1 MFIYKFLSQA
11 GIIFLASVCLLN
23 IPLESGINKNN
34 FKSKTVKQLIDLLG
48 NDELLEKKVTE
59 LVNKSNLNLM
69 CKLWLYDLPSDVV
82 WRKET
87 MIIAGKDQTI
97 PKEYRN
103 QYIKEVLD
111 ANDEMTNR
119 KLGYID
125 LYCD

>member
-1 MFIYKFLSQA
+1 MYKFFSQI
-11 GIIFLASVCLLN
+11 GTILLASICVFN
-23 IPLESGINKNN
+23 IPVESGINKKN
-34 FKSKTVKQLIDLLG
+34 FKSKTVNELIDLLSD
-48 NDELLEKKVTE
+48 DELLEKKVTR

-103 QYIKEVLD
+103 QYMKEVLD

>member
-1 MFIYKFLSQA
+1 MYKFFSQI
-11 GIIFLASVCLLN
+11 GTILLASICVFN
-23 IPLESGINKNN
+23 IPVESGINKKN
-34 FKSKTVKQLIDLLG
+34 FKSKTVHQLIDLLG
-48 NDELLEKKVTE
+48 DDELLEKKVTK

-103 QYIKEVLD
+103 QYMKEVLD

>member
-11 GIIFLASVCLLN
+11 GIILLASVGLLN
-23 IPLESGINKNN
+23 IPLESWINKNN

-48 NDELLEKKVTE
+48 NEELLEKKVTE

-103 QYIKEVLD
+103 QYMKEVLD
-111 ANDEMTNR
+111 ANNEMTNR

>member
-1 MFIYKFLSQA
+1 
-11 GIIFLASVCLLN
+11 
-23 IPLESGINKNN
+23 
-34 FKSKTVKQLIDLLG
+34 
-48 NDELLEKKVTE
+48 
-59 LVNKSNLNLM
+59 M

-103 QYIKEVLD
+103 QYMKEVLD

>member
-1 MFIYKFLSQA
+1 MYKFLSQI
-11 GIIFLASVCLLN
+11 GVILLASVCVFN
-23 IPLESGINKNN
+23 IPAESGINKKN
-34 FKSKTVKQLIDLLG
+34 FKSKTVNELIDLLG
-48 NDELLEKKVTE
+48 DDELLEKKVTK

-82 WRKET
+82 WRKES

-103 QYIKEVLD
+103 QYMKEVLD
-111 ANDEMTNR
+111 ANEEMTNR

>member
-1 MFIYKFLSQA
+1 MYKFLSQI
-11 GIIFLASVCLLN
+11 GIILLASSCFFN
-23 IPLESGINKNN
+23 IPVESGINKKN
-34 FKSKTVKQLIDLLG
+34 FKSKTVNELIDLLG
-48 NDELLEKKVTE
+48 DDELLEKKVTK

-69 CKLWLYDLPSDVV
+69 CKLWLYDLPSDVA

-103 QYIKEVLD
+103 QYMKEVLD
-111 ANDEMTNR
+111 ANEEMTNR

>member
-1 MFIYKFLSQA
+1 
-11 GIIFLASVCLLN
+11 
-23 IPLESGINKNN
+23 
-34 FKSKTVKQLIDLLG
+34 
-48 NDELLEKKVTE
+48 
-59 LVNKSNLNLM
+59 
-69 CKLWLYDLPSDVV
+69 
-82 WRKET
+82 

-103 QYIKEVLD
+103 QYMKEVLD

>member
-1 MFIYKFLSQA
+1 MYKFFSQI
-11 GIIFLASVCLLN
+11 GTILLASICVLN
-23 IPLESGINKNN
+23 IPVESGINKKN
-34 FKSKTVKQLIDLLG
+34 FKSKTVNQLIDLLG
-48 NDELLEKKVTE
+48 DDELLEKKVTK

-103 QYIKEVLD
+103 QYMKEVLD
-111 ANDEMTNR
+111 ANEEMTNR